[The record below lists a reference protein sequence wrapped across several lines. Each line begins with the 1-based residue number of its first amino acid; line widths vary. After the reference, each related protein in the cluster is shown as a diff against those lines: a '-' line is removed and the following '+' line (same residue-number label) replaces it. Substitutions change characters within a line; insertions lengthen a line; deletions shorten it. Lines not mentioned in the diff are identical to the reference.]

1 MTQHEQHMEIYATAI
16 LGTLRVAT
24 NALLHS
30 DVRIDR
36 EMLAN
41 SHIAMSKM
49 YRDADKITELRNKM
63 IEDEKQE
70 TENKYLKLYQD
81 SEDMRMKCQRV
92 IATMCTVEGI
102 EDGDL
107 DIIEAWSVVKCVGGR
122 VLVTVDYWK
131 DNNTVRTYQFPVSW
145 LDLSEKQLEEK
156 KVGCQLV

>member
-16 LGTLRVAT
+16 LGTLRVLT

-49 YRDADKITELRNKM
+49 YRDADKITELRNKV

-70 TENKYLKLYQD
+70 TESKYLKLYQD
-81 SEDMRMKCQRV
+81 SEDMCAKCV
-92 IATMCTVEGI
+92 KVLTVMCAHKVP
-102 EDGDL
+102 EDADSN
-107 DIIEAWSVVKCVGGR
+107 IIEAWSVIKCASGR
-122 VLVTVDYWK
+122 ILATVDYWGN
-131 DNNTVRTYQFPVSW
+131 DGDMYTYQFPVTW
-145 LDLSEKQLEEK
+145 LDLPRKQIAEF

>member
-1 MTQHEQHMEIYATAI
+1 MEIYATAI
-16 LGTLRVAT
+16 LGTLRVVT

-30 DVRIDR
+30 DVHIDR

-49 YRDADKITELRNKM
+49 YRDADKITELRNKV

-70 TENKYLKLYQD
+70 TENRYLKLYQD
-81 SEDMRMKCQRV
+81 SEDMRKKCLRV
-92 IATMCTVEGI
+92 IATMCAVEGV
-102 EDGDL
+102 EDDDL
-107 DIIEAWSVVKCVGGR
+107 DIIEAWSVVKCVSGR

-131 DNNTVRTYQFPVSW
+131 DNNTVLTYQFPVSW
-145 LDLSEKQLEEK
+145 LDLSEKQLAEK